1 MQVIPKSVQNLIDEL
16 SKLPGI
22 GPKTAQRLVFY
33 LLKRKEEDNSLLGDA
48 VLELKNGIRYCS
60 TCCSLTD
67 IDECKICSDLR
78 RDKDVICVVEDP
90 LDVVAVENSGHFRGQ
105 YHVLGGAISPM
116 EGIGPDDLNIDALV
130 SRLGDGVKEIIIAT
144 NPNLEGEATALYLQR
159 ALIPLDVKI
168 SRLAYGLPIG
178 ADLEYADELTIAKAI
193 EGRQE
198 LFNIT

>member
-48 VLELKNGIRYCS
+48 VLELKNGIRYCA

-78 RDKDVICVVEDP
+78 RDKDVVCVVEEP
-90 LDVVAVENSGHFRGQ
+90 MDVVAVENSGHFRGL
-105 YHVLGGAISPM
+105 YHVLGGAISPI
-116 EGIGPDDLNIDALV
+116 EGIGPDDLNIGTLA
-130 SRLGDGVKEIIIAT
+130 SRLGDGIKEVIIAT

-159 ALIPLDVKI
+159 ALIPFNVKI

-198 LFNIT
+198 LF